1 MDDVAVAVAE
11 IAQKNEKIINVYNIG
26 TGIGTSLINII
37 ELISKMLGQEIKCE
51 CRESMPSGINSR
63 VLSNEKIRK
72 NIGWQPQITLEEG
85 IRRTVIAKRELL

>member
-1 MDDVAVAVAE
+1 MAVAE

-26 TGIGTSLINII
+26 TGIGTSLSNII
-37 ELISKMLGQEIKCE
+37 EVISKKLGQEIKCE